1 MTHVFSWHNSVNLCP
16 ATFCTPRLNLPVTP
30 DLSWLPT
37 FAIKYSMMKGHHFFF
52 FLVLVL
58 EGIVGL
64 YLFFDVCD
72 NEWIALDRNQDHSV
86 IFVIEPKSCI
96 LGSYHLLLDHAQFT
110 LIHGPNI
117 PDSYAILLFTVSD
130 FNFTTRHI
138 HNWALLLLWPA
149 ALSFQELL
157 VIAFWSSPVIY
168 WIPSDYNKIF
178 NSRL

>member
-1 MTHVFSWHNSVNLCP
+1 MLMFTLAISCLTTS
-16 ATFCTPRLNLPVTP
+16 NLPWFMDLTFQVPMQYCCLQHRTLLPSPVT
-30 DLSWLPT
+30 ST
-37 FAIKYSMMKGHHFFF
+37 AVCC
-52 FLVLVL
+52 FLL
-58 EGIVGL
+58 GSIS
-64 YLFFDVCD
+64 LFLDVCD
-72 NEWIALDRNQDHSV
+72 NKWVALDRNQDHSV

-117 PDSYAILLFTVSD
+117 PGSYAILLFTVSD